1 MKRVLIAEDNDSNYL
16 LMTYVLKNRYEF
28 DRARNGQ
35 EAVDMVESYAPDLII
50 MDLKMPV
57 INGIEVSRRIRKNH
71 PDIWMTTAGERGL
84 ILLTS
89 GMISTAT
96 VTSVTTAITGM
107 SLTFATTAIT
117 AITLTTGI

>member
-16 LMTYVLKNRYEF
+16 LMTYILKNRYEF

-57 INGIEVSRRIRKNH
+57 IDGIEASRRIRKNH
-71 PDIWMTTAGERGL
+71 PDLPIIILTASASESDREEAESIGCNE
-84 ILLTS
+84 LLTKPVS
-89 GMISTAT
+89 GQKCLEI
-96 VTSVTTAITGM
+96 INR
-107 SLTFATTAIT
+107 LI
-117 AITLTTGI
+117 

>member
-16 LMTYVLKNRYEF
+16 LMTYILKNRYEF

-71 PDIWMTTAGERGL
+71 PDLPIIILTASAFESDREEAESIGCNE
-84 ILLTS
+84 LLTKPVS
-89 GMISTAT
+89 GQKCLEI
-96 VTSVTTAITGM
+96 INR
-107 SLTFATTAIT
+107 LI
-117 AITLTTGI
+117 